1 MPAPSDFF
9 PALYP
14 SADRSALREALFER
28 VAYVLGSGES
38 AQDLTATD
46 SQSGAIIKALVQNG
60 RIFAIDPLDTTT
72 AHDGTATLV
81 SADGLRYKL
90 DDLRVPYS
98 VLASDI
104 TSPPVSPSIGDAY
117 LLIDPGTGGWS
128 GLGPIVTYTSRGWE
142 SIDVEPGRLIYDE
155 DGDQY
160 YRVDSNGDI
169 LPGLGEGSIST
180 GTLSPRHF
188 LRDGDL
194 FRFIVENQ
202 TTNTPP
208 GSPTAGLSYI
218 AGSSPTG
225 AWTTPGYIYRYEAG
239 AWREYAPRTGWKAYD
254 KDQSLELIWNGS
266 AWVSAA
272 GGFANQQSFT
282 TSGAHTWNKPSSG
295 TWALIEAWGGGGGG
309 AARAGTGSS
318 GGGGGGAYRWYLIP
332 MSMLPS
338 SLSISVGAGGA
349 ARTGASSQDGLSGGD
364 TTVSVSGAAF
374 VTAPGGAGGIQTTAS
389 TTGANGGAGGAASDA
404 LAEAGGT
411 GGTVNVSNQGA
422 AGASTFRSGGGG
434 GSTGSSS
441 AGAGGTARLGGGNGG
456 AAQVNA
462 AGENGVAPGGGGAGA
477 RNGNAS
483 GAGAVGR
490 VVITVW

>member
-1 MPAPSDFF
+1 MPSPSDFYS
-9 PALYP
+9 ALYP
-14 SADRSALREALFER
+14 AKNADLLREALFER

-46 SQSGAIIKALVQNG
+46 VQSGAIIKALVQNG

-81 SADGLRYKL
+81 SADGIRYKL
-90 DDLRVPYS
+90 DDLRVPYA

-104 TSPPVSPSIGDAY
+104 TSPPGSPSIGDAY

-169 LPGLGEGSIST
+169 LPGFGEGAIST

-239 AWREYAPRTGWKAYD
+239 AWREYAPRTGWVAYD
-254 KDQSLELIWNGS
+254 KAQSLELIWTGS

-272 GGFANQQSFT
+272 GGFANQQSFA

-295 TWALIEAWGGGGGG
+295 TWALIEAWGGGGSGG
-309 AARAGTGSS
+309 ARSGTGDA
-318 GGGGGGAYRWYLIP
+318 GGGGGGAYRWYLIR
-332 MSMLPS
+332 MAHLPS
-338 SLSISVGAGGA
+338 TLSVTVGAGGV
-349 ARTGASSQDGLSGGD
+349 ARTGASNQNGADGTASS
-364 TTVSVSGAAF
+364 VAVSGTTI
-374 VTAPGGAGGIQTTAS
+374 VEAPGGAGG
-389 TTGANGGAGGAASDA
+389 ANNNAGSNAA
-404 LAEAGGT
+404 
-411 GGTVNVSNQGA
+411 
-422 AGASTFRSGGGG
+422 GGGG
-434 GSTGSSS
+434 GSATDVFADAGGNGGSVASSVGAAGANSLRSGAGGGATGS
-441 AGAGGTARLGGGNGG
+441 AGAGAGGVSRLGGGNGG
-456 AAQVNA
+456 AAQVSA

-477 RNGNAS
+477 RQGNAS
-483 GAGAVGR
+483 GAGAEGR